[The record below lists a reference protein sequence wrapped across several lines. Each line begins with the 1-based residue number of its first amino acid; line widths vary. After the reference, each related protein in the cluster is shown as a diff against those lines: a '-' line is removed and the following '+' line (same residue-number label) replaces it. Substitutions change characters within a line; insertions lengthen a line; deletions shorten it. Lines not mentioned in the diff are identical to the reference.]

1 MVLYLLNGIAFLLL
15 GLQLKAVLL
24 AMPRESWQSLA
35 SYALALYAIVT
46 VVRLA
51 WVYPGTWLPR
61 VLFRHI
67 ARREHAPDP
76 RAVFLVG
83 WAGIRGSV
91 TLAAALSIP
100 LLVAGG
106 AVFPG
111 RDLIIFLAGTTIVA
125 TLCINGLT
133 LPLMLR
139 LLDLPQDG
147 AAEREERLAR
157 QAMASAAADAMRSAV
172 DTATTSDDAARAQRL
187 LRTFERQMQ
196 RHSAD
201 EAQRKELESVDA
213 AELEL
218 RRRALSVERA
228 RLHGLRDTGVIN
240 DTTLRTIEAGIDH
253 AESLLAGD
261 SGMAR

>member
-1 MVLYLLNGIAFLLL
+1 
-15 GLQLKAVLL
+15 
-24 AMPRESWQSLA
+24 
-35 SYALALYAIVT
+35 
-46 VVRLA
+46 
-51 WVYPGTWLPR
+51 
-61 VLFRHI
+61 
-67 ARREHAPDP
+67 
-76 RAVFLVG
+76 
-83 WAGIRGSV
+83 
-91 TLAAALSIP
+91 
-100 LLVAGG
+100 
-106 AVFPG
+106 
-111 RDLIIFLAGTTIVA
+111 
-125 TLCINGLT
+125 
-133 LPLMLR
+133 
-139 LLDLPQDG
+139 
-147 AAEREERLAR
+147 
-157 QAMASAAADAMRSAV
+157 MASAAADAMRSAV